1 MTSTSH
7 QGTGSK
13 DMAFV
18 FEAVPAFE
26 AENVLRLDEH
36 VPIPSGISGGSCRI
50 TVFNSTKAPSL
61 QPPQIMVK
69 GRLGSQYIIF
79 VSWYAFPFIVQGR
92 TCPLM
97 FRPSLV
103 WSGFDQWNNKASGTH
118 RHVATGCCPAA
129 AGS

>member
-26 AENVLRLDEH
+26 AENVLQLDEH
-36 VPIPSGISGGSCRI
+36 VPIPSWISGGSCRI
-50 TVFNSTKAPSL
+50 TVFNSTRAPSL

-97 FRPSLV
+97 LRPSLV
-103 WSGFDQWNNKASGTH
+103 WI
-118 RHVATGCCPAA
+118 RPIE
-129 AGS
+129 